1 MKASPKLEAEIAAA
15 TKELTLAVANIG
27 SEAGKAYEAWILFS
41 IVKALRARGLE
52 VSPRDH
58 SDEATHEFRIKGGPG
73 KIPNVDAKGPQPC
86 HFRVRRPNSS
96 RALELHVSIEHVGQS
111 GQLHEVDI
119 SLVPH
124 YVASFIRHQPNGGE
138 YYGPRFACLELK
150 NYANTLDKNIA
161 RAFLGVFLEVHDGS
175 FQMANG
181 DIWKAARNEVSYSLV
196 TAAKVSDPSVQ
207 LLSHYHM
214 STFAEVKPDAP
225 GANLTHFL
233 DLFSDWVETVTS

>member
-1 MKASPKLEAEIAAA
+1 MKASPKLEAAIAAA
-15 TKELTLAVANIG
+15 TRDLTLAVANIG

-41 IVKALRARGLE
+41 IVKALKARGLE
-52 VSPRDH
+52 VTARDH

-86 HFRVRRPNSS
+86 HFRVRKPGSS
-96 RALELHVSIEHVGQS
+96 RAMELHVSIEHVGQS
-111 GQLHEVDI
+111 GQVHEVDI

-124 YVASFIRHQPNGGE
+124 LVASVIRQSLNGGE

-161 RAFLGVFLEVHDGS
+161 RAFLGVLLELHDGS
-175 FQMANG
+175 FAMGNG
-181 DIWKAARNEVSYSLV
+181 DIWKAARAEVSYSLV
-196 TAAKVSDPSVQ
+196 TSAKVAAPSVQ

-214 STFAEVKPDAP
+214 STFAEVRSDGS
-225 GANLTHFL
+225 GASLSQFL
-233 DLFSDWVETVTS
+233 ERFSDWVEIVTS